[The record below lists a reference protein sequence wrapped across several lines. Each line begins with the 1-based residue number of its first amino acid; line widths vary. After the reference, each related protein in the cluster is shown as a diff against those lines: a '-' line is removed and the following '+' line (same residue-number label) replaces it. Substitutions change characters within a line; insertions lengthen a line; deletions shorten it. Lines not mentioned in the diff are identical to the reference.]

1 MRWIAKAAVQKGL
14 SALPN
19 EEAVNYW
26 FQRHLTHTLPRSGSN
41 LHLHI
46 ELPSR
51 HLQMFKKYG
60 ACPVG
65 EATFFEF
72 GAGWDLI
79 GPLTYYALG
88 VEKQV
93 LIDIRSNLRF
103 ELVEQA
109 WADLNQRRDE
119 IERVSGMP
127 ARDLGSEPPNSQEAL
142 EERFG
147 ISYMAPYDARDTGLP
162 AESFDFISSTDTVE
176 HIPRPDLERIFVEM
190 ARLLRP
196 KGLISCTIDLQD
208 IYSYFDSSISKY
220 NYLKFS
226 DRVWG
231 LANSGLHHQSRLRL
245 SDYLEMI
252 GAAGLEIVDRTVEE
266 PTEEDLAELRLLPLA
281 PRFRDGY
288 SPEALGAKNAHLVA
302 QRP

>member
-65 EATFFEF
+65 EATFFES

-79 GPLTYYALG
+79 GPLTCYALG

-109 WADLNQRRDE
+109 WADLNQCRYE
-119 IERVSGMP
+119 IERDSGMP

-162 AESFDFISSTDTVE
+162 ADSFDFVSSTDT
-176 HIPRPDLERIFVEM
+176 IERIPE
-190 ARLLRP
+190 
-196 KGLISCTIDLQD
+196 
-208 IYSYFDSSISKY
+208 
-220 NYLKFS
+220 
-226 DRVWG
+226 
-231 LANSGLHHQSRLRL
+231 
-245 SDYLEMI
+245 
-252 GAAGLEIVDRTVEE
+252 
-266 PTEEDLAELRLLPLA
+266 LAERVPQLTL
-281 PRFRDGY
+281 DV
-288 SPEALGAKNAHLVA
+288 LVA
-302 QRP
+302 REL

>member
-26 FQRHLTHTLPRSGSN
+26 FQRNLTRTLPRSGSN

-51 HLQMFKKYG
+51 HLQMFKKHG

-88 VEKQV
+88 VNKQV

-127 ARDLGSEPPNSQEAL
+127 ARDLGTEPPDSEEAL
-142 EERFG
+142 KERFG

-176 HIPRPDLERIFVEM
+176 HIPRPDLERIFVES
-190 ARLLRP
+190 ARLLRR

-208 IYSYFDSSISKY
+208 IYSYFDPSISRY
-220 NYLKFS
+220 NFLKFS
-226 DRVWG
+226 DRAWG
-231 LANSGLHHQSRLRL
+231 LANSGLHYQNRLRL

-252 GAAGLEIVDRTVEE
+252 DAAGLEIVDKTIEE
-266 PTEEDLAELRLLPLA
+266 PTPEDLAELRSLSLA
-281 PRFRDGY
+281 PRFRGY
-288 SPEALGAKNAHLVA
+288 SLETLGAKNAHLVA